1 MPGNSFAGTRIT
13 AKPTAIFPLVDSF
26 TATRRARSLKNGDCA
41 FVADPQRTALDQPV
55 FWTPIADP
63 GAILLHR
70 VLFASSDTGT
80 AEEFIRAHAVDS
92 SGDWHQRIS
101 VHEERFE
108 VTRIDSDSGG
118 ILVAIIILDDD
129 TPDRLHAL
137 IRFSAMLTS
146 QRVPPDN
153 RLTPQRRRR
162 TRQMLRVFDA
172 RSAGATYRDI
182 AIAIY
187 GRSRV
192 ASEPWKT
199 SSLRDAVIGLVEGGF
214 TMVDGGYLQLLRR
227 RRRS

>member
-1 MPGNSFAGTRIT
+1 M
-13 AKPTAIFPLVDSF
+13 
-26 TATRRARSLKNGDCA
+26 
-41 FVADPQRTALDQPV
+41 
-55 FWTPIADP
+55 
-63 GAILLHR
+63 
-70 VLFASSDTGT
+70 
-80 AEEFIRAHAVDS
+80 
-92 SGDWHQRIS
+92 
-101 VHEERFE
+101 
-108 VTRIDSDSGG
+108 
-118 ILVAIIILDDD
+118 VAIIILDDD

>member
-26 TATRRARSLKNGDCA
+26 IATRRARSLKNGDCA
-41 FVADPQRTALDQPV
+41 FVADPRRTALDQPV

-80 AEEFIRAHAVDS
+80 AEEFIRVHAVDS
-92 SGDWHQRIS
+92 SGDGCLRLS
-101 VHEERFE
+101 VNEERLE

-137 IRFSAMLTS
+137 IRFSAMLTG
-146 QRVPPDN
+146 QRVPTDN

>member
-1 MPGNSFAGTRIT
+1 M
-13 AKPTAIFPLVDSF
+13 DSF
-26 TATRRARSLKNGDCA
+26 TATRRAKSLNGGDCA
-41 FVADPQRTALDQPV
+41 FVADPRRTALDQPV
-55 FWTPIADP
+55 FWNQIADP

-70 VLFASSDTGT
+70 VSFASSDTGT
-80 AEEFIRAHAVDS
+80 AEEFIRVHTVDS
-92 SGDWHQRIS
+92 SGDGCLRLS
-101 VHEERFE
+101 VNEERLE
-108 VTRIDSDSGG
+108 VTRVDSDSGG
-118 ILVAIIILDDD
+118 VLVAIIILDNDA
-129 TPDRLHAL
+129 PDRLHAL
-137 IRFSAMLTS
+137 TRFSAMLTG
-146 QRVPPDN
+146 QRVPTDN

-182 AIAIY
+182 AIVIY

-199 SSLRDAVIGLVEGGF
+199 SSLRDAVIGLVEAGF